1 MKKRKL
7 FTELVLVETDKE
19 ILEEKGKNLFQVDF
33 LKAVMIFLVIF
44 DHMVAWGVKDQMGVI
59 LWERISI
66 PVFLVIMG
74 FNMGLSFQRRGV
86 SKLKELYSWSYFKSK
101 ILRYIVPF
109 LVLYGFSTLI
119 GLAFYQFNITAM
131 YHGQYYPEH
140 GFIQLFTG
148 ILPFWGPGN
157 WFIPVIFGSILIFPL
172 LYWAFTK
179 KPILTLILCFA
190 VEIIMQ
196 LIVFFVIGQITTWE
210 EAHYYNLFATSVLFY
225 LSAIGLGLWFSFN
238 RKPFSRR
245 NLFIWILFP
254 ISLTYMIFYQFFD
267 FRFRIGDVPL
277 FRGDYLFLIFPYSAV
292 LFLLVM
298 MILPQKS
305 DNKFSRAIS
314 LIGKSTYHILLTQM
328 FGFAYIFIWRG
339 PHTYLIDVGFTF
351 LEALLLIFAWMIFIP
366 FGILWYK
373 MDHEKNIIRRLLY
386 YVNFFI
392 VFVGLVH
399 FIFISIYYILRPHW
413 YSWIPFTLIVI
424 LIYGAAG
431 LFIKFVVKK
440 PIKTTILAIWTS
452 FLVYNFFIAILY
464 VEILPPTEYLVQNVS
479 TGIFLIFAI
488 IGTFLYY
495 TLRK

>member
-1 MKKRKL
+1 MKKRKQ
-7 FTELVLVETDKE
+7 FTELVLVETEKE
-19 ILEEKGKNLFQVDF
+19 ILEERGKNLFQVDF
-33 LKAVMIFLVIF
+33 LKAAMIFLVIF
-44 DHMVAWGVKDQMGVI
+44 DHIVAWGVKDEMGVT

-74 FNMGLSFQRRGV
+74 FNMGFSFQRSGV

-101 ILRYIVPF
+101 ILRYIIPF

-119 GLAFYQFNITAM
+119 GLCFYQFNITAM

-148 ILPFWGPGN
+148 ILPFWGAGN
-157 WFIPVIFGSILIFPL
+157 WFIPVILGSIVIFPL

-179 KPILTLILCFA
+179 KPILILILCFA

-210 EAHYYNLFATSVLFY
+210 EAHIVGLFMTSFPFY

-277 FRGDYLFLIFPYSAV
+277 FRGDYLFLIFPYSTV

-328 FGFAYIFIWRG
+328 FGYGIIFMWRD
-339 PHTYLIDVGFTF
+339 TTFLIDVGFTF

-373 MDHEKNIIRRLLY
+373 IDQETNLIKRLLY
-386 YVNFFI
+386 YVNFFL
-392 VFVGLVH
+392 VFGGLVH
-399 FIFISIYYILRPHW
+399 FIFIYIYDILHPTFNAW
-413 YSWIPFTLIVI
+413 VPITLIVM
-424 LIYGAAG
+424 LIYGAVG

-452 FLVYNFFIAILY
+452 FLVYNFFISILY
-464 VEILPPTEYLVQNVS
+464 IEILPPTEYLVQNIS
-479 TGIFLIFAI
+479 TGTFLIFAI
-488 IGTFLYY
+488 IGTVLDY
-495 TLRK
+495 TRRK